1 MTFLPTSGSGKTYL
15 KSVFFFKG
23 PQRLVKRLFLRYGAG
38 YLSMKCPFFCRVC
51 MFHFSSFDVFITHL
65 KSRQH
70 KKEEPQFCVSSEIPR
85 YIPRI
90 SFSVGMS
97 VRIPLFSCS
106 VHLESDEHKKEAAAS
121 VSHEKASLVVPLN
134 TSQEKDGA
142 NRKITSEEPI
152 FA

>member
-15 KSVFFFKG
+15 KG
-23 PQRLVKRLFLRYGAG
+23 PQRLVKRLLLRYGAG

-70 KKEEPQFCVSSEIPR
+70 KKELLLSVVPLY
-85 YIPRI
+85 YINNYPDNTCTLCEYPYYNDANRK
-90 SFSVGMS
+90 
-97 VRIPLFSCS
+97 L
-106 VHLESDEHKKEAAAS
+106 HLESDEHKKEAAAS